1 MANNKIREL
10 RKAAGLTQEQLSA
23 RLNVKRATL
32 ARYEAG
38 TIDPPT
44 SQLQAIA
51 SALGVSVGRLLGQE
65 TERIIIPGRL
75 KIVEIDDPESGF
87 FRYDIEAADDEAL
100 NYGYQILG
108 RAGASVQTHSPQAL
122 VLAAME
128 KLNNDGQQKAVE
140 RVEELTEIP
149 RYTAPEP
156 PQDTP
161 MPQDGTDTAPA
172 ETPPDG
178 PQEPPE
184 GRIQSITM
192 ICPICG
198 QHLRGDTSTGKAY
211 CNYCKRSFP
220 LPQILK

>member
-51 SALGVSVGRLLGQE
+51 AALGVSVGRLLGQE
-65 TERIIIPGRL
+65 TERVIIPGRL
-75 KIVEIDDPESGF
+75 KIVEIDDPESGL
-87 FRYDIEAADDEAL
+87 FRYDIEAADEEAL

-108 RAGASVQTHSPQAL
+108 RGGVSVQTHSPQAL

-156 PQDTP
+156 PQGTLAP
-161 MPQDGTDTAPA
+161 PEGTDTTP
-172 ETPPDG
+172 PPDG
-178 PQEPPE
+178 PQRPPE
-184 GRIQSITM
+184 GQE
-192 ICPICG
+192 
-198 QHLRGDTSTGKAY
+198 
-211 CNYCKRSFP
+211 
-220 LPQILK
+220 

>member
-23 RLNVKRATL
+23 HLNVKRATL

-51 SALGVSVGRLLGQE
+51 AALGVSVGRLLGQE

-75 KIVEIDDPESGF
+75 KIVDINDPESGF
-87 FRYDIEAADDEAL
+87 FRYDIEAADEEAL
-100 NYGYQILG
+100 NYAYQILG
-108 RAGASVQTHSPQAL
+108 RAGVSAQTHSPQAL

-149 RYTAPEP
+149 RYTATAASQDAPA
-156 PQDTP
+156 PQE
-161 MPQDGTDTAPA
+161 GKDTAPA

-198 QHLRGDTSTGKAY
+198 QHLRWDTSTGKAY

>member
-1 MANNKIREL
+1 MASNKIREL
-10 RKAAGLTQEQLSA
+10 RKAAKITQEELA
-23 RLNVKRATL
+23 KAIGITHATL
-32 ARYEAG
+32 SRYESGA
-38 TIDPPT
+38 IDPPT

-51 SALGVSVGRLLGQE
+51 AALGVPVGRLLGQE

-75 KIVEIDDPESGF
+75 KIVDINDPESGF
-87 FRYDIEAADDEAL
+87 FRYDIEAADEEAL
-100 NYGYQILG
+100 NYAYQILG
-108 RAGASVQTHSPQAL
+108 RAGVSAQTHSPQAL

-128 KLNNDGQQKAVE
+128 KLNNDGQQKAAE

-149 RYTAPEP
+149 RYQAQDT

-161 MPQDGTDTAPA
+161 APQEGTDTTPA
-172 ETPPDG
+172 ETPSEG
-178 PQEPPE
+178 SQEPPE
-184 GRIQSITM
+184 GHIQAITM

-198 QHLRGDTSTGKAY
+198 QHLRGNTEKGKAY

>member
-1 MANNKIREL
+1 MDNKAIGANI
-10 RKAAGLTQEQLSA
+10 RKARKRKGMTQKELGTAISRTESSIAKYEQGLVDIPNTVISLIA
-23 RLNVKRATL
+23 DALNVS
-32 ARYEAG
+32 AG
-38 TIDPPT
+38 Y
-44 SQLQAIA
+44 
-51 SALGVSVGRLLGQE
+51 LLGSV
-65 TERIIIPGRL
+65 TEREIIPGRL
-75 KIVEIDDPESGF
+75 KIVEIDDPESGL

-128 KLNNDGQQKAVE
+128 KLNTDGQQKAVE

-161 MPQDGTDTAPA
+161 APQEGTDT
-172 ETPPDG
+172 TPPSEAS
-178 PQEPPE
+178 QEPPE
-184 GRIQSITM
+184 AVIM

-198 QHLRGDTSTGKAY
+198 QHLRGDPSTGEAY
-211 CNYCKRSFP
+211 CNRSFP
-220 LPQILK
+220 LPRILK

>member
-10 RKAAGLTQEQLSA
+10 RKAAGLTQEQLSS

-51 SALGVSVGRLLGQE
+51 TALGVSVGRLLGQE
-65 TERIIIPGRL
+65 TERVIIPGRL
-75 KIVEIDDPESGF
+75 KIVEIDDPESGL
-87 FRYDIEAADDEAL
+87 FRYDIEAADEEAL

-108 RAGASVQTHSPQAL
+108 RAGVSVQTHSPQAL

-161 MPQDGTDTAPA
+161 APQEGTDT
-172 ETPPDG
+172 TPPPEGAEG
-178 PQEPPE
+178 PQEGE
-184 GRIQSITM
+184 
-192 ICPICG
+192 
-198 QHLRGDTSTGKAY
+198 
-211 CNYCKRSFP
+211 
-220 LPQILK
+220 

>member
-1 MANNKIREL
+1 MASNKIREL
-10 RKAAGLTQEQLSA
+10 RKAAKITQEELA
-23 RLNVKRATL
+23 KAIGITHATL
-32 ARYEAG
+32 SRYESGA
-38 TIDPPT
+38 IDPPT

-51 SALGVSVGRLLGQE
+51 AALGVSVGRLLGQE

-75 KIVEIDDPESGF
+75 KIVDINDPESGF
-87 FRYDIEAADDEAL
+87 FRYDIEATDEEAL
-100 NYGYQILG
+100 NYAYQILG
-108 RAGASVQTHSPQAL
+108 RAGVSAQTHSPQAL

-149 RYTAPEP
+149 RYMAPHP
-156 PQDTP
+156 PQSTP
-161 MPQDGTDTAPA
+161 APQEGTDTTSPSEAS
-172 ETPPDG
+172 
-178 PQEPPE
+178 QEPSE
-184 GRIQSITM
+184 AVIM

-198 QHLRGDTSTGKAY
+198 QHLRGSTETGKAY

>member
-44 SQLQAIA
+44 SRLQAIA
-51 SALGVSVGRLLGQE
+51 AALGVSVGRLLGQE
-65 TERIIIPGRL
+65 TERVIVPGRL
-75 KIVEIDDPESGF
+75 KIVEIDDPESGL
-87 FRYDIEAADDEAL
+87 FRYDIEAADEEAL

-108 RAGASVQTHSPQAL
+108 RAGVSAQTHSPQAL

-128 KLNNDGQQKAVE
+128 KLNNAGQQKAVE

-149 RYTAPEP
+149 RYTAPEL

-161 MPQDGTDTAPA
+161 APQDGKDTTPA
-172 ETPPDG
+172 ETPSEG

-184 GRIQSITM
+184 AVIM
-192 ICPICG
+192 VCPICG
-198 QHLRGDTSTGKAY
+198 QHLRGNTETGKAY
-211 CNYCKRSFP
+211 CNYCNRSFP

>member
-44 SQLQAIA
+44 SKLQAIA
-51 SALGVSVGRLLGQE
+51 AALGVSVGRLLGQE
-65 TERIIIPGRL
+65 TERVIIPGRL
-75 KIVEIDDPESGF
+75 KIVEIDDPESGL
-87 FRYDIEAADDEAL
+87 FRYDIEAADEEAL

-108 RAGASVQTHSPQAL
+108 RAGVSVQTHSPQAL

-156 PQDTP
+156 PQGTLAP
-161 MPQDGTDTAPA
+161 PEGTDTTP
-172 ETPPDG
+172 PPDG
-178 PQEPPE
+178 PQRPPE
-184 GRIQSITM
+184 GQE
-192 ICPICG
+192 
-198 QHLRGDTSTGKAY
+198 
-211 CNYCKRSFP
+211 
-220 LPQILK
+220 